1 MDKGEVFVEVKMR
14 IDESKY
20 GSEPEVVSIQVYHGD
35 ELDRK
40 FGGYSRESSLD
51 GKTIL
56 VTYPVK
62 VTKLRNK
69 KYSKLTS
76 VKEPSLDGFEGN
88 LKDNLEVCQSIIDS
102 QSSFARIKR
111 GESS

>member
-1 MDKGEVFVEVKMR
+1 M
-14 IDESKY
+14 
-20 GSEPEVVSIQVYHGD
+20 
-35 ELDRK
+35 DRK

-102 QSSFARIKR
+102 QSSFARLKR

>member
-1 MDKGEVFVEVKMR
+1 MDKDQVFVEVKMR

-20 GSEPEVVSIQVYHGD
+20 GQEPEVVSIQIYEGD

-56 VTYPVK
+56 ITQIIK
-62 VTKLRNK
+62 ITKKRNK
-69 KYSKLTS
+69 KLSKLTS
-76 VKEPSLDGFEGN
+76 IKEPSLDGFEGN

-102 QSSFARIKR
+102 QSSFARLKR